1 MGFEESVGE
10 KDTEA
15 DVLACL
21 PACVAIM
28 NVNLEASDPFTEKIP
43 RQSGRRTMVMLWS
56 TAVREAS
63 LILYLNK
70 RSKISSP

>member
-28 NVNLEASDPFTEKIP
+28 NVNLEASDPLAEKIS
-43 RQSGRRTMVMLWS
+43 RQNRRRTMVMLWS

-63 LILYLNK
+63 LILYLNRRNK
-70 RSKISSP
+70 MSSP